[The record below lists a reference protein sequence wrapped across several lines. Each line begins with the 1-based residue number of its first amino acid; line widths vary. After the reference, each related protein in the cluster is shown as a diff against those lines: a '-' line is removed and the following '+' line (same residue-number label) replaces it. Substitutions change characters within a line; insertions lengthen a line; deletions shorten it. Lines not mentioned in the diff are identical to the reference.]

1 MPDQVDQVGGIVAIV
16 DGEGG
21 IEPDLI
27 RIVAQ
32 QPRADAVE
40 GAGPLQRVGHDAG
53 LVAQHL
59 SGDALDA
66 PAHLGGGA
74 PRKRHQQDAPG
85 IGAVDDQMGDPVR
98 QRVGL
103 AGSGAG
109 DHQQRR
115 SRPAV
120 MRGHDAVLDGPALL
134 WIEAFE
140 VARRR
145 WHVRIVLPDDST
157 VTDSR
162 FVRNG
167 AQGFASPGNPGAQGS
182 SRRSNR
188 MAAPSRSPSPNRTSE
203 FRDSDR
209 CNADALFLPPPI

>member
-1 MPDQVDQVGGIVAIV
+1 MPDQVDQVGGIVAIM

-21 IEPDLI
+21 IEANLI

-66 PAHLGGGA
+66 LAHFGGGA
-74 PRKRHQQDAPG
+74 SRKRHQQNAPG

-103 AGSGAG
+103 AGSGACNY
-109 DHQQRR
+109 QQRR

-120 MRGHDAVLDGPALL
+120 TPGHNAVLDGAALFR
-134 WIEAFE
+134 IEAFE
-140 VARRR
+140 VARRG
-145 WHVRIVLPDDST
+145 WHVRIVLLMIRPSLIP
-157 VTDSR
+157 
-162 FVRNG
+162 
-167 AQGFASPGNPGAQGS
+167 ALFAMARQGS
-182 SRRSNR
+182 RPGEPLSARTIVEK
-188 MAAPSRSPSPNRTSE
+188 AAPSPSASPNCTSGV
-203 FRDSDR
+203 
-209 CNADALFLPPPI
+209 